1 MDSHSRSDS
10 EHKSID
16 TLSGSATGSVYQAA
30 AYLLVSV
37 VSLFGALAAAYLEY
51 TIASIFAIW
60 LSGTV
65 FTLGI
70 LEYRRSQEPHGMWH
84 GPEI

>member
-1 MDSHSRSDS
+1 MDSHSRSDP
-10 EHKSID
+10 EHKSMD
-16 TLSGSATGSVYQAA
+16 TLGGSATGSVYQAA

-37 VSLFGALAAAYLEY
+37 VALFGSLAAAYLDY
-51 TIASIFAIW
+51 TIAAIFTIW
-60 LSGTV
+60 LSGSV

-84 GPEI
+84 GPEV